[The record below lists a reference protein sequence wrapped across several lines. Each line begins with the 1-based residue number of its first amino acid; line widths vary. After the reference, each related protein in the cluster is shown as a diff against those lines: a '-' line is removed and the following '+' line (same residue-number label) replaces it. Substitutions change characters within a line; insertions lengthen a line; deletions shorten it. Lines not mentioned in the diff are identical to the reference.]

1 MLRPTSL
8 RDQQR
13 EMICSMLR
21 PQADKVCC
29 PSSVHTLKR
38 LEWEKCVLTQRECLR
53 ASCDRDMSVAKWAVV
68 GLAML
73 RLVVHA
79 LANAAVVPVWI
90 ASPRVVPVLGC
101 GEESV
106 GVSVLLMCA
115 VGCNGATWF
124 RRVCVCVPVWTH
136 RASITQ

>member
-1 MLRPTSL
+1 MNA
-8 RDQQR
+8 
-13 EMICSMLR
+13 C
-21 PQADKVCC
+21 
-29 PSSVHTLKR
+29 VHR
-38 LEWEKCVLTQRECLR
+38 
-53 ASCDRDMSVAKWAVV
+53 DRDMSVAKWAVV

-73 RLVVHA
+73 RLVAHA
-79 LANAAVVPVWI
+79 LANDAVVPVWI

-124 RRVCVCVPVWTH
+124 RRVCVLPVWTH
-136 RASITQ
+136 RASVAQ